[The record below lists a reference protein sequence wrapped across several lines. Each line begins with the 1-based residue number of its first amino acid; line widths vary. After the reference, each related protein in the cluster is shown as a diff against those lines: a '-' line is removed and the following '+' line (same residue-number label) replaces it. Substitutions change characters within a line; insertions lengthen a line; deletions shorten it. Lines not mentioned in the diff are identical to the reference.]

1 MKTPLL
7 IGGATTSKMHTAVK
21 IALQYSG
28 PVVYVLDASR
38 SVPVVQSLLD
48 AKQKDEFIEDI
59 REQYSEMRDE
69 FYAGLEDRRYLTLPE
84 AQKKALQVDWSA
96 PENAPVRPAVLGTK
110 VYLDLDIE
118 ELLPYIDWNPFFQV
132 WQLRGRYPN
141 RGYPK
146 IFNDETVGGEAKK
159 LFDEANEMLQDI
171 IAGKKLRLCGIVG
184 IFPANSVGD
193 DIEVYADE
201 SRGEVVARFHGL
213 RQQAEKES
221 DEPYYCLSDFVAPR
235 STGMVDYLGMFANSA
250 MGVEELTAGFKEA
263 GDDYSHIMVEA
274 LADRLAE
281 AAAERLHELV
291 RREVWGY
298 AADEDLS
305 VEDMLK
311 VKYRG
316 IRPAAGYPSQPDHTE
331 KRTMWDLMR
340 VEEQVGTSLTESMA
354 MLPAASVSGLYFASP
369 ASQYFAVG
377 KITPD
382 QVEDY
387 SARKKMELSE
397 TQRWLRPMLSY
408 EP

>member
-1 MKTPLL
+1 
-7 IGGATTSKMHTAVK
+7 
-21 IALQYSG
+21 
-28 PVVYVLDASR
+28 
-38 SVPVVQSLLD
+38 
-48 AKQKDEFIEDI
+48 
-59 REQYSEMRDE
+59 
-69 FYAGLEDRRYLTLPE
+69 
-84 AQKKALQVDWSA
+84 
-96 PENAPVRPAVLGTK
+96 
-110 VYLDLDIE
+110 
-118 ELLPYIDWNPFFQV
+118 
-132 WQLRGRYPN
+132 
-141 RGYPK
+141 
-146 IFNDETVGGEAKK
+146 
-159 LFDEANEMLQDI
+159 MLQDI

-331 KRTMWDLMR
+331 KRTMWDLIVWR
-340 VEEQVGTSLTESMA
+340 SRWAPPSLSPWPCCPLPPCRAST
-354 MLPAASVSGLYFASP
+354 LPAPPHNILRWARSRPTRWRTTRLARRWSCQRRNAGCVPCSVTSREP
-369 ASQYFAVG
+369 ASHLG
-377 KITPD
+377 LWSTDTPVHTILMFD
-382 QVEDY
+382 LPQPVPSIVHTD
-387 SARKKMELSE
+387 
-397 TQRWLRPMLSY
+397 
-408 EP
+408 